1 MRYRQTGVISGRGL
15 GEDQFRES
23 LRGIGVDTAGLIYA
37 VGDNGVKVFDSEGTL
52 RHRWR
57 TTKPGYCVAID
68 EDATVYVGEEGQI
81 ESFDLTGQRPTTW
94 RGEGRFGRIT
104 AIGLFKQF
112 LLAGDAVQRC
122 VHRNDKSGKF
132 LNDIGK
138 NNRTRGFL
146 IPNGHLD
153 FSIDAEGTVHA
164 ANPGK
169 HRVERYSL
177 AGELLGHFGRFGARD
192 PADFG
197 GCCNPTNVALRPNGE
212 VVVTEKAAARMK
224 VYDGSGTLIS
234 VVGPEAFD
242 QNCKNMDVATDS
254 RGRIYVVDTVALRI
268 QVFAPDEG
276 AAAGRASTKTN
287 GGAAS

>member
-1 MRYRQTGVISGRGL
+1 MSGRG
-15 GEDQFRES
+15 GGQDQFRES
-23 LRGIGVDTAGLIYA
+23 LRGIGVDTAGLVYA
-37 VGDNGVKVFDSEGTL
+37 VGDNEVKVFDGEGTL

-68 EDATVYVGEEGQI
+68 EDVAVYVGEEGRI
-81 ESFDLTGQRPTTW
+81 EKFDLTGQRAETW
-94 RGEGRFGRIT
+94 RSEGQLGRIT
-104 AIGLFKQF
+104 AIGLFKQY
-112 LLAGDAVQRC
+112 LLTGDATQRC
-122 VHRNDKSGKF
+122 IHRNDKDGKF

-138 NNRTRGFL
+138 NNRMRGFM
-146 IPNGHLD
+146 IPNGYLD
-153 FSIDAEGTVHA
+153 FGIDAEGTVHA

-169 HRVERYSL
+169 HRVERYSP
-177 AGELLGHFGRFGARD
+177 AGELLGHFGKFGTRD

-224 VYDGSGTLIS
+224 VYDEAGALIS
-234 VVGPEAFD
+234 VVGAEAFD

-268 QVFAPDEG
+268 QVFAPDER
-276 AAAGRASTKTN
+276 AAAERASTKTD
-287 GGAAS
+287 GGVAS